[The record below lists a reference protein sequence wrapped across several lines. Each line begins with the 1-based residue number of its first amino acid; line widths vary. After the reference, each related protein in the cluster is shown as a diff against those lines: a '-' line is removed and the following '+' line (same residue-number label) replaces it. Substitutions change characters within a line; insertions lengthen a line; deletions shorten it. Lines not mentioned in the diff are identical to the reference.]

1 MSQLKFSDLIDTAV
15 ALSHGEAVALALAV
29 ADAIAE
35 RDLANLPNDDQLIL
49 SSTGRVSV
57 ESVSKSDEGDTPRGS
72 VMAQLADLTRRLM
85 QLDNAASGDRRKR
98 VPAPLLGT
106 LARALTQTISPAP
119 SPAEFRQALEKFG
132 TPDPT
137 TLAAVFWRAARLRAP
152 LRVPLTT
159 LPPVKMESALAHR
172 GADDRRHN
180 LPPPSELRRYLRET
194 ERELFEAR
202 YWPERRKVDSREPA
216 FAPERRIAGAS
227 TAAPATS
234 VQTQATLPLAPPVS
248 APQKQP
254 FLKTRFWRV
263 SAGIAATVVGAVLGT
278 VMAFML
284 AGNVRPAPQ
293 RATTDP
299 APLSTPASTGRES
312 SSVARQSPAEP
323 ERPIRTERTVQPL
336 LLAAAVG
343 ADVFSPSFAPR
354 GRTILFHRGR
364 EAAPLMRASL
374 SDTGEVDVERIET
387 LLDDGAA
394 NYHATMS
401 PDGTR
406 IAYDSDRGGVRGVY
420 VANADGS
427 NSRRIS
433 GAGYALVPSWSPDGK
448 RVAFVRA
455 EPGRRQ
461 QVWNVWFAD
470 PDTGQLHR
478 VTNHTLGQ
486 PWGASWFPDGQ
497 RLAYSLEDRLMVADL
512 RTGLVR
518 GYRSPRANRLVRTPA
533 VSPDGR
539 QIVFQVKGDGVWLLD
554 VERARMRRILAD
566 ETAEEFVWAPD
577 GAAIAYH
584 ARNKAG
590 SYGIWRLALTPSGN

>member
-1 MSQLKFSDLIDTAV
+1 MSHLKFSDLIATPV
-15 ALSHGEAVALALAV
+15 ALSHEEAVALTLAA

-35 RDLANLPNDDQLIL
+35 RRLANAPNDDDLIL
-49 SSTGRVSV
+49 SSTGRVSL
-57 ESVSKSDEGDTPRGS
+57 ESVSKSNEGDTHSGS
-72 VMAQLADLTRRLM
+72 VIAQLAALTRRLM
-85 QLDNAASGDRRKR
+85 QLDNAESGDRRKR

-106 LARALTQTISPAP
+106 LARALTQTVSPAP
-119 SPAEFRQALEKFG
+119 TAEEFRQALERFG
-132 TPDPT
+132 KPDPT

-152 LRVPLTT
+152 QRAPVTT

-172 GADDRRHN
+172 AADDRRQN
-180 LPPPSELRRYLRET
+180 VPPPSELRRYLRET

-202 YWPERRKVDSREPA
+202 YWPERRT
-216 FAPERRIAGAS
+216 
-227 TAAPATS
+227 TAAVTPAVTPETS
-234 VQTQATLPLAPPVS
+234 AHTPPM
-248 APQKQP
+248 AARPNQP
-254 FLKTRFWRV
+254 FHRSRLWRI

-284 AGNVRPAPQ
+284 AGNVQPASEHGASKNGAAVSTT
-293 RATTDP
+293 AT
-299 APLSTPASTGRES
+299 AERRESTPTAQATSAQEK
-312 SSVARQSPAEP
+312 
-323 ERPIRTERTVQPL
+323 RPIRTERTVQPL

-343 ADVFSPSFAPR
+343 ADVFSPSFTPR
-354 GRTILFHRGR
+354 GRTILFHAGR

-374 SDTGEVDVERIET
+374 SDTGEVDVDRIET

-406 IAYDSDRGGVRGVY
+406 IAYDSDRDGVRGVY

-427 NSRRIS
+427 SPRRIS
-433 GAGYALVPSWSPDGK
+433 GSGHAAVPSWSPDGK

-455 EPGRRQ
+455 EPGRAR
-461 QVWNVWFAD
+461 VWNVWFAD
-470 PDTGQLHR
+470 PDSGQLHR
-478 VTNHTLGQ
+478 VTNHALGQ

-512 RTGLVR
+512 RTGLAR

-539 QIVFQVKGDGVWLLD
+539 RIVFQVQRDGVWLLD
-554 VERARMRRILAD
+554 VEQARMRRILAD

-577 GAAIAYH
+577 GGAIAYH
-584 ARNKAG
+584 ARKAG
-590 SYGIWRLALTPSGN
+590 SYGIWRLALTPAGN

>member
-1 MSQLKFSDLIDTAV
+1 MSQLKFSDLIETAV
-15 ALSHGEAVALALAV
+15 TLSDGEAVALTLAV
-29 ADAIAE
+29 ADAVAQRGLTE
-35 RDLANLPNDDQLIL
+35 LPNDNELIL
-49 SSTGRVSV
+49 SSTGRVSL
-57 ESVSKSDEGDTPRGS
+57 ESVSQSDEGDKARGS
-72 VMAQLADLTRRLM
+72 AIPQLAALTRRLL
-85 QLDNAASGDRRKR
+85 QLDNAESGDRRKR
-98 VPAPLLGT
+98 VPGPLLGM
-106 LARALTQTISPAP
+106 LARALTQTVSPAP
-119 SPAEFRQALEKFG
+119 SPEEFRKALEQFG

-159 LPPVKMESALAHR
+159 LPSVKVESALAHR
-172 GADDRRHN
+172 AADDRRQN

-202 YWPERRKVDSREPA
+202 YWPERRQATSLERMHTVAAMPLTPA
-216 FAPERRIAGAS
+216 PII
-227 TAAPATS
+227 TAAVTPA
-234 VQTQATLPLAPPVS
+234 LPLPTVRPR
-248 APQKQP
+248 P

-284 AGNVRPAPQ
+284 AGTVRPASELDV
-293 RATTDP
+293 AKV
-299 APLSTPASTGRES
+299 APPISTPPSVES
-312 SSVARQSPAEP
+312 SANPPAAQASAQPEHSPRAES
-323 ERPIRTERTVQPL
+323 TVEPL
-336 LLAAAVG
+336 LLATAVG

-354 GRTILFHRGR
+354 GRTILFHAGR

-374 SDTGEVDVERIET
+374 SDTGEVNVDRIET

-406 IAYDSDRGGVRGVY
+406 IAYDSDRDGVRGVY

-427 NSRRIS
+427 SPRRIS
-433 GAGYALVPSWSPDGK
+433 GNGYAAVPSWSPDGK

-455 EPGRRQ
+455 ESGRAR
-461 QVWNVWFAD
+461 VWNVWFAD
-470 PDTGQLHR
+470 PDSGELQR

-512 RTGLVR
+512 RTGLAR

-533 VSPDGR
+533 VSPNGR
-539 QIVFQVKGDGVWLLD
+539 QIVFQVKSDGVWLLD
-554 VERARMRRILAD
+554 VEEARMRRILAD

-577 GAAIAYH
+577 GGAIAYH
-584 ARNKAG
+584 ARKAG

>member
-1 MSQLKFSDLIDTAV
+1 MSQLKFSDLIETAV
-15 ALSHGEAVALALAV
+15 TVSPAEAVALTLAV

-35 RDLANLPNDDQLIL
+35 LGLTDLPKDDELVL
-49 SSTGRVSV
+49 SSTGRVSL
-57 ESVSKSDEGDTPRGS
+57 ESVSKSDETDTPRGS
-72 VMAQLADLTRRLM
+72 VMAQLAALTRRLL
-85 QLDNAASGDRRKR
+85 QLDKAESGDRRKR

-106 LARALTQTISPAP
+106 LARALTQTVSPAP
-119 SPAEFRQALEKFG
+119 SPEEFRQALEEFG
-132 TPDPT
+132 MPDPT

-172 GADDRRHN
+172 GVDERRHN

-202 YWPERRKVDSREPA
+202 YWPERRKAPS
-216 FAPERRIAGAS
+216 PERTHVTEPS
-227 TAAPATS
+227 TAMPGAAML
-234 VQTQATLPLAPPVS
+234 TQPLLPLGPRP
-248 APQKQP
+248 KQP

-263 SAGIAATVVGAVLGT
+263 TAGIAATVVGAVLGT

-284 AGNVRPAPQ
+284 AGNVRPASK
-293 RATTDP
+293 RAASQDAVPVSSTAATERP
-299 APLSTPASTGRES
+299 ESTPAPVS
-312 SSVARQSPAEP
+312 SAQPP
-323 ERPIRTERTVQPL
+323 PIRTERTVQQL

-354 GRTILFHRGR
+354 GRTILFHAGR
-364 EAAPLMRASL
+364 EAAPLMRAL
-374 SDTGEVDVERIET
+374 LRDTGEVDVDRIET

-394 NYHATMS
+394 NYHPTMS

-406 IAYDSDRGGVRGVY
+406 IAYDSDRDRVRGVY

-427 NSRRIS
+427 SPRRIS
-433 GAGYALVPSWSPDGK
+433 GSGYAAVPSWSPDGK

-455 EPGRRQ
+455 EPGRKH
-461 QVWNVWFAD
+461 VWNVWLAD
-470 PDTGQLHR
+470 PDSGQLHR

-512 RTGLVR
+512 RTGLAR
-518 GYRSPRANRLVRTPA
+518 GYRSPLANRLVRTPA

-539 QIVFQVKGDGVWLLD
+539 QIVFQVQHDGVWLLD
-554 VERARMRRILAD
+554 VEQARMRRILAD
-566 ETAEEFVWAPD
+566 QTAEEFVWAPD
-577 GAAIAYH
+577 GGAIAYH

-590 SYGIWRLALTPSGN
+590 SYGIWRLAVTPSGN